1 MWLVFVGLYNIYS
14 NISDQMSGVEK
25 WMATNQE
32 TVAYCRL
39 FDTVLQLHER
49 GLLCVKIWPVLKIW
63 HYFWHYDV
71 RLKFKTVGQFYL
83 SHWKYELKLN

>member
-39 FDTVLQLHER
+39 FDTVIQLHER
-49 GLLCVKIWPVLKIW
+49 ELLCVKIWPVLKIW
-63 HYFWHYDV
+63 
-71 RLKFKTVGQFYL
+71 RLVSLKIWIKL
-83 SHWKYELKLN
+83 ELMLLILN